1 MAPMAQ
7 DAMTRTLTT
16 PRGATL
22 PLRAEF
28 PSGAGPFPALI
39 LAPGQRYPMDRP
51 ILERVASAVLA
62 CGVAVVRFDWAY
74 LAAPAGQPSQGL
86 VLEQE
91 DMLAVL
97 DWARRDAG
105 LAGDRLF
112 VGGKSMGSVVAWRL
126 FAAQPRLLGA
136 LLLTPL
142 CTRPAGAGEAA
153 LAVGSEN
160 YPGLGLEARPLFL
173 LAGDRDPQCAAADL
187 YRFAAQAAGPAR
199 VAVLGGDHGLI
210 DGAGSEAGHDRS
222 EARNAELA
230 GTLAAD
236 FIATLL
242 RRGQAWRP
250 APAPRQVTIRR

>member
-1 MAPMAQ
+1 MQ
-7 DAMTRTLTT
+7 TRPSQTLTT
-16 PRGATL
+16 PRGA
-22 PLRAEF
+22 PIDVVAEF

-39 LAPGQRYPMDRP
+39 LAPGQRYPMGRP
-51 ILERVASAVLA
+51 ILERVARSALA

-74 LAAPAGQPSQGL
+74 LSAPAGQPSEGL
-86 VLEQE
+86 ALEQE

-97 DWARRDAG
+97 DWARRDAR
-105 LAGDRLF
+105 LAEDRLF

-126 FAAQPRLLGA
+126 FAAQPRLCGA

-142 CTRPAGAGEAA
+142 CTRLERAGGAA

-173 LAGDRDPQCAAADL
+173 LTGDRDPQCAAADL
-187 YRFAAQAAGPAR
+187 YRLAAQAAGPAR
-199 VAVLGGDHGLI
+199 VTVLGGDHGLI

-236 FIATLL
+236 FIATVL
-242 RRGQAWRP
+242 RRREA
-250 APAPRQVTIRR
+250 